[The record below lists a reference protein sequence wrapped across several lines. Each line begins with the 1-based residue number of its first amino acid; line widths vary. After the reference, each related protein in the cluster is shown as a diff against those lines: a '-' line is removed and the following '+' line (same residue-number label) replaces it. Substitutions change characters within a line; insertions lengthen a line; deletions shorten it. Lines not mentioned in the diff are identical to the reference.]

1 MQRQITNIYFLE
13 STLNLLDEWWDIFEF
28 TEYNLH
34 LYEQSNIKLVHK
46 SIPSEMALRDR
57 EYISI
62 YLRADDTKRRYKR
75 EEYDILAYFGDL
87 GGLFGIIMIF
97 GQSISVALVTRL
109 FQAAMVESTYRI
121 QGYSVDH
128 NEEY

>member
-1 MQRQITNIYFLE
+1 MQRQMTNIYFLE

-34 LYEQSNIKLVHK
+34 LYEQSK
-46 SIPSEMALRDR
+46 SKQIHRFIPSETNPQDR
-57 EYISI
+57 EYISV
-62 YLRADDTKRRYKR
+62 YFRADDTKRRYKR

-97 GQSISVALVTRL
+97 GHSISAALVTRL

-121 QGYSVDH
+121 QGYSEDH